1 MDDRT
6 YVISLADGTLLE
18 NLKMNGNNF
27 VSKTPIDASVFT
39 GNCSTIIIDDGI
51 HQETRSN
58 VELVQLTNVDDE
70 FWFVLREL
78 TARELEQIKMQS
90 DIEYVAMMTGV
101 EM

>member
-1 MDDRT
+1 MDDKT

-27 VSKTPIDASVFT
+27 VSKTPVDVSVFT
-39 GNCSTIIIDDGI
+39 GNCSTVTIDDGV
-51 HQETRSN
+51 HQETHN
-58 VELVQLTNVDDE
+58 NMELVQLTNVDDE

>member
-1 MDDRT
+1 MDDKT
-6 YVISLADGTLLE
+6 YVISLADGTLLK

-27 VSKTPIDASVFT
+27 VSRERIEPSVFL
-39 GNCSTIIIDDGI
+39 GNCTTVTIDDGTNV
-51 HQETRSN
+51 ETHN
-58 VELVQLTNVDDE
+58 NMELVQLTKVNNE

-78 TARELEQIKMQS
+78 TARELEQIKIQS